1 MFYKQKEIIY
11 ERRFITGDIS
21 ETHEL
26 LKNDCK
32 IINEFLSHYYAIWK
46 NYKYYNSN
54 LIENQEFIKNDQ
66 KNHCDFPTSVK
77 TFSSSGKNN
86 THKTPTNKNIA
97 YSK

>member
-11 ERRFITGDIS
+11 ESRFITGDIS

-54 LIENQEFIKNDQ
+54 LIGNQGFIKNDQ
-66 KNHCDFPTSVK
+66 KNHFDFPTSVK
-77 TFSSSGKNN
+77 KFSSSGKT
-86 THKTPTNKNIA
+86 THTKLQQTKI
-97 YSK
+97 